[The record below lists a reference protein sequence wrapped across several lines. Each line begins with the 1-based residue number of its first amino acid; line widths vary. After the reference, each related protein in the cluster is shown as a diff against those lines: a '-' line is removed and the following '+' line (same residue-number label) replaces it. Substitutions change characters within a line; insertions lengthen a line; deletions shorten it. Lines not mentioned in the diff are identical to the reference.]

1 MKRLT
6 KRGETSGRNDDNP
19 ESIKKKRETYEK
31 ETIPVIQ
38 KFQRDAGFVIEINA
52 DKESDEVYSEIRSHL
67 NKLGY
72 EEK

>member
-1 MKRLT
+1 M
-6 KRGETSGRNDDNP
+6 KRGETSERNDDNL

-31 ETIPVIQ
+31 ETIPVIE
-38 KFQRDAGFVIEINA
+38 KFKRDAGFVIEING
-52 DKESDEVYSEIRSHL
+52 DKELDEVYSEIKSHL